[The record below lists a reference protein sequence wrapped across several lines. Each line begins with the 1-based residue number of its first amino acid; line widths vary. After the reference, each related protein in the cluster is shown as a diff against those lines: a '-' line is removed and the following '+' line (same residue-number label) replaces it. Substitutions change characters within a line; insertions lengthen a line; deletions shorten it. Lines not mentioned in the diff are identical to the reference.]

1 MAGFDEDATT
11 FTRRGLVLGVSQIAL
26 FSLLAGR
33 LQYLQVMR
41 SDLYATLAEDNRVN
55 VRLMAPP
62 RGHIYD
68 RNGVKLA
75 DNDQDFQVVLIPEQ
89 VNNIDATI
97 AKLAQLLDL
106 SDGQQRD
113 LLRKAKRGPKFRP
126 LTVAENLIWEKFS
139 QVNLNLPFLSGV
151 QPRVGDRRIYNFA
164 DATAHTVGY
173 VGIETQRD
181 IRIHGNA
188 PSDMVGRSGV
198 ERHFEAALRG
208 EAGVRHVEV
217 NAHGRTVRELNFD
230 PGKPGANVELTLDIN
245 LQKFA
250 HERMAG
256 HSGSAIVMD
265 TWTGDLLCMVSTPA
279 FDPNLLSQGVD
290 TKSWDQMVTH
300 ERKPL
305 LNKVLRG
312 QYSPG
317 STFKMLVGLAALEAK
332 VITPD
337 EKIDCTGLYSF
348 GGEEFHCWK
357 DEGHGDMGF
366 EDAIEQSCDTYFYE
380 ISRRLGIDNI
390 EKMAKRFNF
399 GKETGIEIGSEK
411 SGIVPGRNWK
421 RANYDTGWRTGETL
435 ITGIGQGFLLATPLQ
450 LAVMTASLANGGFI
464 VQPRLMRATQP
475 AEPIS
480 IGLDPQDLARVN
492 RAMYKV
498 VNRPTGTAYDSSLLI
513 NGNRMNGKTGTV
525 QVRRISKDERE
536 SGVISNKELD
546 WHLRDHSLFVGYAPH
561 KNPRYAISI
570 VIEHGGGGAYVAAPI
585 ARDIM
590 VELLRNESLMRAKD
604 EEVS

>member
-1 MAGFDEDATT
+1 MAGFEDDATT

-33 LQYLQVMR
+33 LQYLQVAR

-62 RGHIYD
+62 RGQIFD
-68 RNGVKLA
+68 RNKVKLA

-89 VNNIDATI
+89 AGDLDATV
-97 AKLAQLLDL
+97 AKLSQLLGF
-106 SDGQQRD
+106 SDRQQKD
-113 LLRKAKRGPKFRP
+113 LLRRARRGPKFRP
-126 LTVAENLIWEKFS
+126 LTVAENLSWETFS

-151 QPRVGDRRIYNFA
+151 QPRVGDRRIYSFA
-164 DATAHTVGY
+164 DATAHSVGY
-173 VGIETQRD
+173 VGIETKRD
-181 IRIHGNA
+181 IEVHGNA
-188 PSDMVGRSGV
+188 PSDMVGRSGI
-198 ERHFEAALRG
+198 ERYFEAALRG

-217 NAHGRTVRELNFD
+217 NAHGRTVRELAFD
-230 PGKPGANVELTLDIN
+230 PGRPGADIELTLDIG

-265 TWTGDLLCMVSTPA
+265 TQTGDLLCMVSTPA
-279 FDPNLLSQGVD
+279 FDPNKLSQGVD
-290 TKSWDQMVTH
+290 TKSWNEMVAH

-305 LNKVLRG
+305 MNKVLRG

-317 STFKMLVGLAALEAK
+317 STFKMLVGLAALETG

-337 EKIDCTGLYSF
+337 EPIECTGMYSF
-348 GGEEFHCWK
+348 GGEDFHCWK
-357 DEGHGDMGF
+357 DEGHGPMRF
-366 EDAIEQSCDTYFYE
+366 EDAIAQSCDTYYYE
-380 ISRRLGIDNI
+380 IARRLGIDNI
-390 EKMAKRFNF
+390 EKMARRFNL
-399 GKETGIEIGSEK
+399 GQPTGIEIGGEK
-411 SGIVPGRNWK
+411 AGIVPGRDWK
-421 RANYDTGWRTGETL
+421 RANYDAGWRTGETL
-435 ITGIGQGFLLATPLQ
+435 ITGIGQGFLLVTPLQ

-464 VQPRLMRATQP
+464 VRPRLIRDTEPAPPQP
-475 AEPIS
+475 
-480 IGLDPQDLARVN
+480 IGIDAQHLALVN
-492 RAMYKV
+492 NAMYKV
-498 VNRPTGTAYDSSLLI
+498 VNRPLGTAYDSSILI

-536 SGVISNKELD
+536 SGVLSNKELD

-561 KNPRYAISI
+561 KDPRYAISI

-590 VELLRNESLMRAKD
+590 AELLRNEGRVREARA
-604 EEVS
+604 S

>member
-126 LTVAENLIWEKFS
+126 LTVAENLSWEKFS

-513 NGNRMNGKTGTV
+513 NGLWCQR
-525 QVRRISKDERE
+525 
-536 SGVISNKELD
+536 
-546 WHLRDHSLFVGYAPH
+546 P
-561 KNPRYAISI
+561 
-570 VIEHGGGGAYVAAPI
+570 
-585 ARDIM
+585 
-590 VELLRNESLMRAKD
+590 
-604 EEVS
+604 